1 MPIRIYNSPVF
12 SACYSPVDE
21 VISTLSEAMKKTQA
35 KLDAETDEAKKLMF
49 TKTINRA
56 NVASEN
62 LSKMKNN
69 PQDLSAEKIA
79 VSSRYKQSTIVLFLF
94 ILIAIFFM

>member
-1 MPIRIYNSPVF
+1 MPIYNSPVF
-12 SACYSPVDE
+12 SAWYSPVDE

-56 NVASEN
+56 DVASEN

-69 PQDLSAEKIA
+69 PQDLSAEKMLTNQNGRA
-79 VSSRYKQSTIVLFLF
+79 Q
-94 ILIAIFFM
+94 